1 VLEIVERLCSHIA
14 IINKGHIV
22 ASGSLDELR
31 AGVQSR
37 QIASPDGQQTTDPNA
52 RLTLEQIFLNI
63 VGAEAGDATAAAQEL
78 NWLG

>member
-31 AGVQSR
+31 AGVQARLAPGLEADS
-37 QIASPDGQQTTDPNA
+37 NA

-63 VGAEAGDATAAAQEL
+63 IGGESGPARPEQEL
-78 NWLG
+78 TWLG